1 MKKVKLF
8 EQFIAEKR
16 EKVGEYNTVK
26 KVVAELG
33 RRPSEQDLASFIND
47 NYYDVTEVERGEDDP
62 RANDKIA
69 DLVAFYKFDIDD
81 WEIAWEDAQNES
93 VVVEGKLK
101 ISGPAYDFWDDRDVQ
116 RKLKGVKI
124 KIVGDIGGVLTISG
138 ADDEIQKVKDILGL
152 NESVVSEAVSRA
164 TKIYQI
170 ATPAPKAMLVEELE
184 DLFGDDYRHIVTEF
198 DDDERYESVLVFN
211 LTPRDIK
218 RIQEEIADVLIWEY
232 SIKKGKEIS
241 ESAMIEALSKSDR
254 KAIAYTMAEQ
264 DPTKIKDLQKAIGKD
279 FSDNYS
285 STLRSILVDVK
296 KKGGKWVAI
305 TKEAPSKYNNK
316 KPKKGE
322 REATIGITWNAMFF

>member
-8 EQFIAEKR
+8 EQFIAEGR
-16 EKVGEYNTVK
+16 NGVGKYNTVK
-26 KVVAELG
+26 KAMKAIRNEYGPTPTPQSVA
-33 RRPSEQDLASFIND
+33 AFITD
-47 NYYDVTEVERGEDDP
+47 NYYDVTEVERGDDDP

-69 DLVAFYKFDIDD
+69 DLVATYKFDIEE

-93 VVVEGKLK
+93 VV
-101 ISGPAYDFWDDRDVQ
+101 
-116 RKLKGVKI
+116 
-124 KIVGDIGGVLTISG
+124 T
-138 ADDEIQKVKDILGL
+138 
-152 NESVVSEAVSRA
+152 EAVSRA

-170 ATPAPKAMLVEELE
+170 ATPAPKAMLVGELE

-211 LTPRDIK
+211 LTKSDIK
-218 RIQEEIADVLIWEY
+218 RIQEEIGDVLIWEY

-241 ESAMIEALSKSDR
+241 ESAMVEALSKSDR
-254 KAIAYTMAEQ
+254 KALAYTMAEQ
-264 DPTKIKDLQKAIGKD
+264 DPSKIKDLQDAIGQE

-285 STLRSILVDVK
+285 STNRSVLVDVK

-305 TKEAPSKYNNK
+305 TSETESEYNNK
-316 KPKKGE
+316 KPKKGK